1 MTIKI
6 ELRQLKRKKMKL
18 KNVKDINLKG
28 NLKDEVKVIGKG
40 GHKGLLMTAIVL
52 GCLVFSICFLY
63 QPAKDFYVSVR
74 EQDRLQAQYDA
85 LKNTTTQLQN
95 DIDFLQTEEGIKQ
108 RASETLGLIQAGE
121 SIGYVAGSEIEDG
134 RDNSAA
140 STSSKLA
147 YKNIKTPET

>member
-1 MTIKI
+1 
-6 ELRQLKRKKMKL
+6 MKL
-18 KNVKDINLKG
+18 KNIKDINLKD
-28 NLKDEVKVIGKG
+28 NLKDVVKTSAKG
-40 GHKGLLMTAIVL
+40 GHKRLLITSLVL
-52 GCLVFSICFLY
+52 CCIVFSIFFLY
-63 QPAKDFYVSVR
+63 QPAKDFYMSVR

-85 LKNTTTQLQN
+85 LKNTNTQLQN
-95 DIDFLQTEEGIKQ
+95 DIDFLQTEEGVKQ

-121 SIGYVAGSEIEDG
+121 SIGYVAGSEVVDG